1 MKKWFPKITSK
12 KGMTTK
18 AQITAAKLPNPEDEK
33 ETYAARG
40 IVYANKYF
48 KSFIAKK

>member
-1 MKKWFPKITSK
+1 
-12 KGMTTK
+12 MTTK